1 LGQSQLDQKRGGQ
14 FLQQQRKMTAADAA
28 PPLVRR
34 SSATRLLVFGGIS
47 LILAGMLLGEVFA
60 IFISHV
66 ASAQIRRE
74 WVASV
79 IPAIERHDLSVV
91 AAGYN
96 RIEDLLERRGRIMD
110 AHSHVIAYGFLAL
123 AMALLEPMITCSQR
137 TRLLLSLCIVSG
149 GLAQGLSV
157 FVSYWVSRQ
166 LRDWALMSSGVGG
179 ALVLLGVLGNF
190 AGLRRARLGTDFASQ
205 MSRLLSSA
213 SSQIL
218 LRTGAFLILVGMA
231 FGFYYAWV
239 FVTQHEP
246 RQITALDAALT
257 SALSLDVITAT
268 SSITTYRALQSRI
281 AIVTAA
287 HSHVIEMG
295 IMAMLLAFLQ
305 NFIFLSERW
314 KRRWAI
320 LFCIGGAVMPICT
333 YCASILGLVPAAF
346 ADIFG
351 MLSVVALFAMLS
363 GLIRQTG
370 ADERGYAP

>member
-1 LGQSQLDQKRGGQ
+1 
-14 FLQQQRKMTAADAA
+14 MTAAEAT
-28 PPLVRR
+28 PVLEQR
-34 SSATRLLVFGGIS
+34 SSAARLLAFGGIS

-60 IFISHV
+60 IFISHA

-74 WVASV
+74 WIASV
-79 IPAIERHDLSVV
+79 IPAIERHDLSGV

-96 RIEDLLERRGRIMD
+96 RIEDILERRGRIMD
-110 AHSHVIAYGFLAL
+110 THSHVIAYGFLAL
-123 AMALLEPMITCSQR
+123 ALALLQAMIRYSQR
-137 TRLLLSLCIVSG
+137 TRLLLAACIVSG
-149 GLAQGLSV
+149 GLAQGVSV
-157 FVSYWVSRQ
+157 FVSYWVSH
-166 LRDWALMSSGVGG
+166 LVRDWALMSSGVGG

-239 FVTQHEP
+239 FVAQQEP
-246 RQITALDAALT
+246 RQIALLDAALT
-257 SALSLDVITAT
+257 SALSRDAGAATTSITA
-268 SSITTYRALQSRI
+268 YRALQSRI

-295 IMAMLLAFLQ
+295 IMAMLLAFVQ
-305 NFIFLSERW
+305 NFIFLSDRW

-333 YCASILGLVPAAF
+333 YSASVFGLVPAAF
-346 ADIFG
+346 ADTFG
-351 MLSVVALFAMLS
+351 VLSVVALFAMLS

>member
-1 LGQSQLDQKRGGQ
+1 
-14 FLQQQRKMTAADAA
+14 MTAAEAA
-28 PPLVRR
+28 PVLLRR

-47 LILAGMLLGEVFA
+47 FILAGMLLGEVFA

-79 IPAIERHDLSVV
+79 IPAIERHDLSAV

-123 AMALLEPMITCSQR
+123 ALALLEPMITCSQR

-190 AGLRRARLGTDFASQ
+190 AGLWRARLGTDFASQ

-239 FVTQHEP
+239 FVTQDEP
-246 RQITALDAALT
+246 RQITLLDAALT
-257 SALSLDVITAT
+257 SALSRDAITAT

-295 IMAMLLAFLQ
+295 IMAMLLAFVQ
-305 NFIFLSERW
+305 NFIFLSELW

>member
-14 FLQQQRKMTAADAA
+14 FLQQQRKMTAAEAA
-28 PPLVRR
+28 PVLLRR

-47 LILAGMLLGEVFA
+47 FILAGMLLGEVFA

-79 IPAIERHDLSVV
+79 IPAIERHDLSAV

-123 AMALLEPMITCSQR
+123 ALALLEPMITCSQR

-190 AGLRRARLGTDFASQ
+190 AGLWRARLGTDFASQ

-239 FVTQHEP
+239 FVTQDEP
-246 RQITALDAALT
+246 RQITLLDAALT
-257 SALSLDVITAT
+257 SALSRDAITAT

-295 IMAMLLAFLQ
+295 IMAMLLAFVQ